1 MCRVCW
7 YPFLKYRQEYRKKIF
22 LSFVSLDIWRNI
34 STIASSFMFTS
45 LSNLT
50 DSKLFIAFARIF
62 GGILSRNNFSLKEQE
77 RDLSFVCLDIS
88 MNISL
93 STRMHE
99 ENSAVDGRRN
109 DEGEMNIIKLK
120 SFDVAS
126 RNLLEKLP
134 QLGSSQIVMP
144 VSVNYCCLGSSN
156 NISKKIF
163 NASWRKLFKFIL
175 SKLIFIIASS
185 NVFILS
191 LV

>member
-1 MCRVCW
+1 
-7 YPFLKYRQEYRKKIF
+7 
-22 LSFVSLDIWRNI
+22 
-34 STIASSFMFTS
+34 
-45 LSNLT
+45 
-50 DSKLFIAFARIF
+50 
-62 GGILSRNNFSLKEQE
+62 
-77 RDLSFVCLDIS
+77 
-88 MNISL
+88 
-93 STRMHE
+93 MHE

-120 SFDVAS
+120 SFDVTS

-144 VSVNYCCLGSSN
+144 VNVNYCCLGSSN
-156 NISKKIF
+156 NISKNIVLTPLGE
-163 NASWRKLFKFIL
+163 NLSNIIL